1 MNVLI
6 VDDEKIIVDG
16 IRLLVERSGY
26 SFENVF
32 TACSV
37 TQALDIVKEKSI
49 DILFSDIKMPV
60 MNGFEFITSIHKY
73 CNPEIILI
81 SGYAEFEYAHQ
92 ALNAGVMGYIL
103 KPIDEEQFFKIL
115 KKAVNKLVTRAEA
128 EPARTDSQRHVAQ
141 LLHIMFGGGD
151 MSARDREYLEREIT
165 AGENA
170 RYVLIMVNI
179 SVPDKFDADIQNVLN
194 EIQPTLERCFE
205 AQPCRGK
212 FWFFRNAN
220 PNNLLCLCTGAEDT
234 EQLERVCA
242 GFMRDFHPCIPMDIY
257 ISMSDVRSRLSQELY
272 RHAQEAYYERF
283 LDRDKHILKY
293 RASNLQ
299 MASDIENKLK
309 IIELNVTNADM
320 INLEK
325 SLEEIFSVE
334 YIKNSGLTVRA
345 VYFLVANAVILT
357 FNRIKVEISNT
368 VVEEILSESY
378 LRQIKK
384 SVSELAG
391 RIYNVILDVL
401 LEQNQSA
408 GTQMTIQKI
417 VSYIDANFDKSLS
430 VKQVSEMFGL
440 TPNYLSQIFK
450 KEVGKNFVS
459 YLNRLR
465 IEKACRLLRE
475 SNIKIFEIGSMV
487 GYNDSQ
493 YFYRV
498 FKKYMNQTPI
508 EYRMNKK

>member
-16 IRLLVERSGY
+16 IKLLAEQSGY
-26 SFENVF
+26 DFDNIF

-37 TQALDIVKEKSI
+37 AQALDIARNNRI
-49 DILFSDIKMPV
+49 DILFSDIRMPV
-60 MNGFEFITSIHKY
+60 MDGFEFINNIKRY
-73 CNPEIILI
+73 CTPEIILI

-92 ALNAGVMGYIL
+92 ALNVGVMGYIL
-103 KPIDEEQFFKIL
+103 KPIDEEQFFDIL
-115 KKAVNKLVTRAEA
+115 KRAVNKIATSSEKK
-128 EPARTDSQRHVAQ
+128 PTYTDTQRRMAQ
-141 LLHIMFGGGD
+141 LLQIMFGGGD
-151 MSARDREYLEREIT
+151 ISARDRQYLE
-165 AGENA
+165 GELAAESA

-179 SVPDKFDADIQNVLN
+179 SIADKFDADIQTVLD
-194 EIQPTLERCFE
+194 EIQPALEQCFAE
-205 AQPCRGK
+205 QSYQGK
-212 FWFFRNAN
+212 FWFFKNTN
-220 PNNLLCLCTGAEDT
+220 PNNLLCLCEGAQNT
-234 EQLERVCA
+234 EQLERVCT
-242 GFMRDFHPCIPMDIY
+242 GFMREFHSCIPVEIY
-257 ISMSDVRSRLSQELY
+257 ISMSDVRTRLSQELY

-283 LDRDKHILKY
+283 LDKNKHILKY

-309 IIELNVTNADM
+309 IVELNVANADM

-325 SLEEIFSVE
+325 SLQEIFSVE

-378 LRQIKK
+378 LRRIKN
-384 SVSELAG
+384 SVSELAEH
-391 RIYNVILDVL
+391 IYNVILDVL
-401 LEQNQSA
+401 LEQNQAA
-408 GTQMTIQKI
+408 GTQMTIAKI
-417 VSYIDANFDKSLS
+417 VSYIEANFDKSLS

-450 KEVGKNFVS
+450 KDVGENFVS

-465 IEKACRLLRE
+465 IEKACKLLRQ